1 MRFRFRRRFLL
12 AILVAAS
19 AGVGLGVLSLSKAGE
34 RASAAPPAAVPR
46 AAAPVASVVRGT
58 SLPGV
63 ASASAVEG
71 PPRPAVLAAAPPGVG
86 AAQWQQL
93 REQLLQQPG
102 GAAELQRVADFL
114 AYQDT
119 LRRFRRLHSAGA
131 GSEELRQTASVLDAG
146 LAQRLQRNELS
157 LPEARLVKLAVLDV
171 LQPDDDARRSALARW
186 DASVAAPPRP
196 DPREQAFEREQAAL
210 VARWSAQPQAQR
222 DPAQLQRELDALRR
236 RSFAASSP

>member
-1 MRFRFRRRFLL
+1 MRFRFRPRFLL
-12 AILVAAS
+12 PILMAAS
-19 AGVGLGVLSLSKAGE
+19 VGVGLGVLALSTASE
-34 RASAAPPAAVPR
+34 RASAAPSVAVR
-46 AAAPVASVVRGT
+46 AAAAPVASVVRGA
-58 SLPGV
+58 SLPVVAPAPGV
-63 ASASAVEG
+63 ERSPGA
-71 PPRPAVLAAAPPGVG
+71 PAPAAAPPGVG

-114 AYQDT
+114 AYQDA
-119 LRRFRRLHSAGA
+119 LNRFRRLRGAGA
-131 GSEELRQTASVLDAG
+131 GSEELRQIASVLDAG

-210 VARWSAQPQAQR
+210 VSRWSAQPQAQR